1 MKKLYSASIVLA
13 AIIAAFFLGGI
24 INIAK
29 PVVGLIIVVAA
40 AILISYG
47 YFIGRG
53 NN

>member
-1 MKKLYSASIVLA
+1 MKLYKPSMVLV

-24 INIAK
+24 INISK
-29 PVVGLIIVVAA
+29 PIIGLLIVAAA

-47 YFIGRG
+47 YFIGKG